1 MQTRPLGRSGI
12 AVAPLAFGANVF
24 GWSVTADRADALLDA
39 FVAHGLNLIDTADAY
54 PAWVPGNEGGESET
68 MIGRWLR
75 RRGGRHRVVIATK
88 VGKWARHRGLAPDTI
103 RAAADASLQ
112 RLGIDHI
119 DLYQAH
125 ADDASVPL
133 EETLGAFSRLIEQGK
148 VRAIGASNST
158 APRLAEALA
167 VSARHGLP
175 RYETLQPEYNLYDRA
190 GYEAELEPL
199 AREHGLGV
207 IGYYALASGFLSGK
221 YRSEA
226 DLGQSAARGARRPLS
241 RCARPAHPGRARR
254 GRPAPRRDAG
264 PGRAG
269 LADRATRRQRA
280 DRERDQRRPAR
291 RARRCAAA
299 EPERGRPRRA
309 RRRQRL
315 SARSTTRLRLRDA
328 RPDASR
334 ISHYCFLCTP
344 RRSRHA
350 SSRHAGPP
358 ARRRR

>member
-1 MQTRPLGRSGI
+1 MHPRPLGRSGI

-88 VGKWARHRGLAPDTI
+88 VGKWARHRGLAPETI

-112 RLGIDHI
+112 RLGTDHI

-148 VRAIGASNST
+148 VRAIGASNYT

-167 VSARHGLP
+167 ISARHGLP

-190 GYEAELEPL
+190 GYEADLEPL

-207 IGYYALASGFLSGK
+207 IGYYALASGFLTGK

-226 DLGQSAARGARRPLS
+226 DLDRSPARGARAGRYLDARGLRILAALDAVGARHGATPAQVALAWLI
-241 RCARPAHPGRARR
+241 ARPGIS
-254 GRPAPRRDAG
+254 APIASATSVAQLDELAG
-264 PGRAG
+264 ALRLG
-269 LADRATRRQRA
+269 LSDADRAEL
-280 DRERDQRRPAR
+280 D
-291 RARRCAAA
+291 AA
-299 EPERGRPRRA
+299 
-309 RRRQRL
+309 
-315 SARSTTRLRLRDA
+315 SA
-328 RPDASR
+328 
-334 ISHYCFLCTP
+334 
-344 RRSRHA
+344 
-350 SSRHAGPP
+350 
-358 ARRRR
+358 